1 MSDDISPAEWVT
13 HNAFYEKGWSLIA
26 GMCIVESA
34 LPRGPGMFA
43 RRKLQKAIKCFQG
56 ALEIDPTGWQCMW
69 ALGKIHQ
76 RLGSAAESLFW
87 FKKAIALAP
96 DEPDVARET
105 GLAAFDV
112 GDNEL
117 GLQCAHAALDA
128 RPDDPGLMANLALA
142 HLLGGD
148 VAAAQGFVKTSL
160 ELAPDD
166 PITGYV
172 AEVIREVA
180 DGTRPQ
186 PASIHDI
193 N

>member
-13 HNAFYEKGWSLIA
+13 HNEFYQRGWSLIK
-26 GMCIVESA
+26 GITMIGRVSS
-34 LPRGPGMFA
+34 RGPGMFA
-43 RRKLQKAIKCFQG
+43 RRKLRRAIKCFQV

-87 FKKAIALAP
+87 FKKALALAP

-105 GLAAFDV
+105 GLAALDV
-112 GDNEL
+112 GDSEL
-117 GLQCAHAALDA
+117 ALQCSQAALDA
-128 RPDDPGLMANLALA
+128 RPDDHGLMANLALA

-148 VAAAQGFVKTSL
+148 LAAAEGFVSKSL

-166 PITGYV
+166 PITGFV
-172 AEVIREVA
+172 ALVIREVA
-180 DGTRPQ
+180 EGTRPR
-186 PASIHDI
+186 PASIHDLT
-193 N
+193 